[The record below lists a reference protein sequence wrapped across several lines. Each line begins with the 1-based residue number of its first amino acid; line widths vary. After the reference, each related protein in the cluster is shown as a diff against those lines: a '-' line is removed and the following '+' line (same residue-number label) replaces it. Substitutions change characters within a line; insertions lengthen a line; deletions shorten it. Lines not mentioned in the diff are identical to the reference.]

1 MTDSTVTPNDQ
12 LRSARK
18 AMLSPS
24 GSRRPMSRQE
34 LADGCNAELNR
45 RYEAQGRRP
54 RWAGMTE
61 KTIGT
66 LERGEIR
73 WPNEDYRRALCA
85 VLKSDE
91 PSLGLYIDRPGSMV
105 QGDQQ
110 SLKRESD
117 SSQHRRVGSF
127 GGRHDAYE
135 YGQGFPLGQE
145 ELEWS
150 IDRSA
155 DQALI
160 FASAAAAGLDAQ
172 STDDL
177 FSRAS
182 DIAQDYASQDRWRT
196 FVRAKSLRDSAFEQ
210 AARTKRPDNLAD
222 LYLLSALNSLLMA
235 SAAFDL
241 GRPSGALRLAQGART
256 LAGLS
261 GHTEAEAWSIGLV
274 ATLFNWQNRP
284 QEALVEIERARRLT
298 ASKKELFRILNIKA
312 RSSALLGDRSG
323 TEDALGEAQGCLAG
337 ANFGSMLHDQ
347 IAGEFGFD
355 SARASA
361 CAGTAW
367 LHLGDGAAARSYLE
381 AAVAEYEAL
390 PHVMRPWAPLTG
402 ARVDLATA
410 CVISGDLEAAEA
422 AFESVFKL
430 EDGRRISTITGRV
443 DATLRQLRSNFKN
456 DNQARH
462 LGSRIE
468 SWSKGD

>member
-1 MTDSTVTPNDQ
+1 
-12 LRSARK
+12 
-18 AMLSPS
+18 
-24 GSRRPMSRQE
+24 MSRQE
-34 LADGCNAELNR
+34 LADACNAELER

-91 PSLGLYIDRPGSMV
+91 PSLGLYIDRSASAPKA
-105 QGDQQ
+105 DQQ
-110 SLKRESD
+110 TLGEEPD
-117 SSQHRRVGSF
+117 SSQRQGVGPLA
-127 GGRHDAYE
+127 GRPDE
-135 YGQGFPLGQE
+135 YDRGFPFGQD

-150 IDRSA
+150 IDQSA

-182 DIAQDYASQDRWRT
+182 DIAQEYASQDRWRT
-196 FVRAKSLRDSAFEQ
+196 FNRARNLRDVAFEQ
-210 AARTKRPDNLAD
+210 ATRTKRPDNLAD
-222 LYLLSALNSLLMA
+222 LYLLSALNGLLMA

-261 GHTEAEAWSIGLV
+261 GHTEAEAWSFGLV

-284 QEALVEIERARRLT
+284 KQALVEIERARRLT
-298 ASKKELFRILNIKA
+298 SSKKELFRILHIKA
-312 RSSALLGDRSG
+312 RSCALLGDRGG
-323 TEDALGEAQGCLAG
+323 TEAALDEAQRCLAG
-337 ANFGSMLHDQ
+337 ADFGSLLHDQ

-361 CAGTAW
+361 CAGAAW
-367 LHLGDGAAARSYLE
+367 LHLEDGAAARPHLE
-381 AAVAEYEAL
+381 AAIAGYEAL
-390 PHVMRPWAPLTG
+390 PQVLRPWAPLTG
-402 ARVDLATA
+402 AQVDLATA
-410 CVISGDLEAAEA
+410 CVMSRDLEAAEA
-422 AFESVFKL
+422 AFEPVFGL
-430 EDGRRISTITGRV
+430 ENGRRISTITGRV
-443 DATLRQLRSNFKN
+443 DSTVRQLRTGYTT
-456 DNQARH
+456 DRHARQ

-468 SWSKGD
+468 SWSMEFDQRSIGAQW